1 MVQVGIHPV
10 GTGNHYLYVVI
21 VSKYRGKYIWVQH
34 KARSTWEIPGG
45 HIESGETPDDAAKR
59 ELMEETGAMKFIIKP
74 VCDYSVKIDDKEG
87 ISRLYI
93 ANIEE
98 LGPLPESE
106 IRRIDFF
113 DNMPSELTY
122 PAIQPIL
129 FAEVLNNIKDKV
141 QKSK

>member
-1 MVQVGIHPV
+1 MEVFLFGILAIEFF
-10 GTGNHYLYVVI
+10 LY
-21 VSKYRGKYIWVQH
+21 
-34 KARSTWEIPGG
+34 
-45 HIESGETPDDAAKR
+45 
-59 ELMEETGAMKFIIKP
+59 F
-74 VCDYSVKIDDKEG
+74 
-87 ISRLYI
+87 